1 MAAILTLPLG
11 GTNPGT
17 SRSLT
22 VYRFGAPGA
31 RPKVHIQAGLHAEEL
46 PGMLAAHVLVGLLR
60 AADHAGAVRGEVQ
73 VIPMANPV
81 GLDQFVDERLLGR
94 CALGGGGN
102 FNRHYPD
109 LTERVYER
117 VHGRLCEDAATNIAL
132 IRKALAE
139 AVKADQPHTEIAC
152 LRHELLRQAIT
163 ADIVLDLHCD
173 EEAPVHLYLGTPLWP
188 DAQDLARQIGARAV
202 FLAEV
207 SGGEPFDE
215 ACSAPWWHLR
225 ALVDDRFPIPAACL
239 AATVELRG
247 MGDVSDALAEEDARN
262 LFAFLQRRGVVSG
275 TPSPLPPLQAEATP
289 LAGVDMVAAPQSGI
303 LTYRVD
309 LGARVTAGEIIA
321 DITDP
326 LAEDPA
332 RARVPV
338 ATVTS
343 GLLWSRAVQR
353 FVRRGDILAKVAGT
367 DPLPGKG
374 RQLLTD

>member
-1 MAAILTLPLG
+1 MAARLTLPLG

-17 SRSLT
+17 SRTLT
-22 VYRFGAPGA
+22 VFRFGAPGA

-46 PGMLAAHVLVGLLR
+46 PGMLAAHYLVGLLR
-60 AADHAGAVRGEVQ
+60 AADQAGHVRGEVQ

-94 CALGGGGN
+94 SALGGGGN

-117 VHGRLCEDAATNIAL
+117 VHDRLSEDPVPNIAL

-139 AVKADQPHTEIAC
+139 AVQADQPRTEIGC
-152 LRHELLRQAIT
+152 LRHTLLRQAIT

-188 DAQDLARQIGARAV
+188 DAQDLARQLGARAV
-202 FLAEV
+202 LLAEV

-247 MGDVSDALAEEDARN
+247 MADVSDDLAEEDARN
-262 LFAFLQRRGVVSG
+262 LFAFLQRRGAVAG
-275 TPSPLPPLQAEATP
+275 DPGPLPPMQAEATP
-289 LAGVDMVAAPQSGI
+289 LAGVDMVAAPDSGI

-309 LGARVTAGEIIA
+309 LGAAVTAGQIIA

-332 RARVPV
+332 GARVPV
-338 ATVTS
+338 ATVTA

-353 FVRRGDILAKVAGT
+353 FVRRGDILAKVAGSE
-367 DPLPGKG
+367 PLPGKG